1 MKNRKSSA
9 LFLAAAL
16 VLSLC
21 GTALATD
28 TPLLTLASPATLP
41 AVGETFKVT
50 VSISGNP
57 GLGAVQFTVTSDS
70 AVVTCEDASIGKVL
84 SGSLSATNPTASTGA
99 IIAAA
104 STETM
109 SGDGTLGVLTY
120 KVVAAGNP
128 KFALSDIVLSDTN
141 AKNIAFDL
149 KTATISA
156 GADTG
161 AGTGGSGTGGSGTGD
176 TSSPSESPTPTPS
189 ASPSP
194 DPGSETAQLFSDVP
208 ASHWASGYIQ
218 KAVKA
223 GLFNGMPDGSFRP
236 DEAVTRAQ
244 FITVLWRSAGKPA
257 ATKNFHFSDIP
268 DNSGLYYAGAVAWGA
283 ENGYINGVANGDGSF
298 SFRPEGSIT
307 REQAMAILFRYSGS
321 QSGTEALLT
330 GVYDKQFADSGSI
343 SAYAKSALY
352 WAVYNSYI
360 SGTSETTLSPQAQA
374 TRAQI
379 SKILVNYLENVKA

>member
-1 MKNRKSSA
+1 MKKWNRLVALSLSA
-9 LFLAAAL
+9 
-16 VLSLC
+16 VLCLGLC
-21 GTALATD
+21 GTALAAD
-28 TPLLTLASPATLP
+28 TPVLTLASPATLP

-57 GLGAVQFTVTSDS
+57 GIGAAQFTVTSDS

-84 SGSLSATNPTASTGA
+84 SGALSATNPTASTGA
-99 IIAAA
+99 ILAAA
-104 STETM
+104 NTETM

-120 KVVAAGNP
+120 KVVAAGDP
-128 KFALSDIVLSDTN
+128 KLALSDIVLSDTN
-141 AKNIAFDL
+141 GKDIAFDL
-149 KTATISA
+149 KTAVLSS

-161 AGTGGSGTGGSGTGD
+161 TGTSGSGTGTGGATD
-176 TSSPSESPTPTPS
+176 PTPTPTPS
-189 ASPSP
+189 PSP
-194 DPGSETAQLFSDVP
+194 EPGTETAQLFTDVP
-208 ASHWASGYIQ
+208 QSHWASAYIQ

-223 GLFNGMPDGSFRP
+223 GLFNGLPDGSFRP

-257 ATKNFHFSDIP
+257 ATKSVSFSDVP
-268 DNSGLYYAGAVAWGA
+268 NDSGLYYADAVAWGA
-283 ENGYINGVANGDGSF
+283 EKGYINGVANGDGSF